1 MTKFIATDRN
11 GKVHRRTSVNRTY
24 THMVVSRPMVRGF
37 TVHAHDRDNFWYY
50 MAFIDGT
57 SKWLER
63 KPWESE
69 EQYQT
74 RAKYEVDRAK
84 DALGDARTFE
94 DHVKNM
100 RARHEAWAASV
111 KVDDFSAEGWCG
123 RLDLA
128 QRLASSLS
136 GSRAEVVILP
146 VEVVG

>member
-1 MTKFIATDRN
+1 MTKFMATDRN
-11 GKVHRRTSVNRTY
+11 GKVHRRKSVNRTY
-24 THMVVSRPMVRGF
+24 THMVVSRPKIREF
-37 TVHAHDRDNFWYY
+37 AVHAHDRDNFWYH
-50 MAFIDGT
+50 MAFLDGT

-63 KPWESE
+63 KPWESQ
-69 EQYQT
+69 EQH
-74 RAKYEVDRAK
+74 RIRCDYEVQRSL

-94 DHVKNM
+94 AHVENM

-128 QRLASSLS
+128 QKLASSLS

>member
-24 THMVVSRPMVRGF
+24 THMVVSRPKIREF
-37 TVHAHDRDNFWYY
+37 EVHPHDKSNFWYH
-50 MAFIDGT
+50 MAYLDGT
-57 SKWLER
+57 SKWLYR
-63 KPWESE
+63 KPWETD
-69 EQYQT
+69 EQYQN
-74 RAKYEVDRAK
+74 RVKYDVELAKK
-84 DALGDARTFE
+84 ALGNARTFE
-94 DHVKNM
+94 DHVENM
-100 RARHEAWAASV
+100 RARHAEWAASV

-128 QRLASSLS
+128 QRLASSLA

>member
-11 GKVHRRTSVNRTY
+11 GKVHRRNSVNRTY
-24 THMVVSRPMVRGF
+24 THMVVSRPMIREF
-37 TVHAHDRDNFWYY
+37 AIHTHDRDNFWYH
-50 MAFIDGT
+50 MAFLDGT

-63 KPWESE
+63 KPWETD

-74 RAKYEVDRAK
+74 RAKYEVERSERAL
-84 DALGDARTFE
+84 DGARTFE

-111 KVDDFSAEGWCG
+111 RFDDFSAEGWCG

-128 QRLASSLS
+128 QKLASSLS

>member
-11 GKVHRRTSVNRTY
+11 GKVHRRTSANRMY
-24 THMVVSRPMVRGF
+24 THMVVSRPMIREF
-37 TVHAHDRDNFWYY
+37 AIHPHDRDNFWYF

-63 KPWESE
+63 KPWEDE
-69 EQYQT
+69 EKHKARCEVEVQ
-74 RAKYEVDRAK
+74 RARE
-84 DALGDARTFE
+84 ALGDARTFE

-100 RARHEAWAASV
+100 KARHEAWAASV

-136 GSRAEVVILP
+136 GRRAEVVILP